1 MTKNINAINIYYSTI
16 TYFLSGMKNRYL
28 LALTVLFVTIAWS
41 LSAQRTIINEPP
53 NIIFY
58 SPVNAIFTAPAN
70 FSLAATVT
78 DVDGKVAKVE
88 FYKGDVLLVTDS
100 VAPYETP
107 IAALVQGDYKFKVK
121 AYDNLGSTA
130 TFTKSI
136 TINSSTT
143 TPSNQPP
150 SVAFMLPTTYTF
162 APPATIKLEAYAKD
176 PDGTVTLV
184 EFFNNDV
191 LIGSSTTAPYT
202 AMLSSL
208 PTGIYKVKIKAT
220 DNSGFSSSVT
230 REIKVQ
236 VPVAANLPPT
246 VAITAPTAYSF
257 LAPAAFDIKAEA
269 KDPDG
274 SVAYVVFYKND
285 DIIRI
290 DSVAPYTASLSGLP
304 EGNYILR
311 AKAVDN
317 NGASLTYSR
326 TLLVAKPVVANVPP
340 TVKVEV
346 KSNNG
351 FVAPSDLVVNADAKD
366 IDGTIKKVEF
376 SFGSGVYSV
385 DSIAPYTA
393 AINGFPVGTYTLT
406 VKAYDNKGATS
417 TATLSVTITAIN
429 SNINQAPIVKLD
441 ITPLNTTL
449 PATVLIKVDAKD
461 PDGTVK
467 KVIFYQGDTQI
478 GVDSVA
484 PYEQQLANLPAG
496 NYVFKAKAI
505 DNKGAYSIGYISYS
519 IGAPVQNKYPE
530 VKFTLPTST
539 YILGP
544 APVITLS
551 ANASDADGKVVSVA
565 FYNGDKILYV
575 DSIAPYTFDW
585 KNVANGTYVIKAK
598 AIDNLSSYSTTS
610 RTIIVGTP
618 PAANQAPSV
627 TWIQPATSNFTAPAN
642 ISLEVTAQ
650 DPDGKVVAVLFY
662 IGDKLIFA
670 DSVAPYKASI
680 PNLPIGNYQISAKA
694 FDNQGATATSSRSIV
709 VEQVKAPNLFP
720 TVSITKP
727 TGGLFLA
734 PATLTVAADA
744 KDPDGFIKKVV
755 FFLNDSIVGVDTI
768 APYSANFPTLPV
780 GQYNIRARAYDNQ
793 GYYSTTT
800 RGIYVSTTLTP
811 KNLPPTIYVIEPKPQ
826 GFVKVQTAF
835 TIKCD
840 AKDPDG
846 TVKKVEFFRNDA
858 LIGTDSLPLY
868 EQNVAGLAAGSY
880 TFKIKATDDKG
891 AYSVTF
897 ITVAVN
903 ASAPNA
909 LASNNST
916 AIMYPNPFQ
925 SELNINA
932 KGLASKTATVSVIA
946 LNGQLMMSQEV
957 SVYDEYLQMTLSTE
971 ALPIG
976 AYMLRIQTA
985 DQVII
990 EKLIKE

>member
-1 MTKNINAINIYYSTI
+1 MKKTFILQPLLI
-16 TYFLSGMKNRYL
+16 FLSGMKNRYL
-28 LALTVLFVTIAWS
+28 LALTVLFVTIAFS
-41 LSAQRTIINEPP
+41 LSAQTTAINQPP

-58 SPVNAIFTAPAN
+58 GPVNSIFTAPAN
-70 FSLAATVT
+70 FALAANVT
-78 DVDGKVAKVE
+78 DDGKVAKVE

-100 VAPYETP
+100 IAPYETP
-107 IAALVQGDYKFKVK
+107 IAALAQGDYKFKVK

-130 TFTKSI
+130 TFTRSI
-136 TINSSTT
+136 TVNNGSTT
-143 TPSNQPP
+143 PNNQPP
-150 SVAFMLPTTYTF
+150 AVAFMLPTTYTF

-191 LIGSSTTAPYT
+191 LIGSSTTVPYT
-202 AMLSSL
+202 ATLSSL
-208 PTGIYKVKIKAT
+208 PIGIYKVKIKAT

-257 LAPAAFDIKAEA
+257 LAPATFDIKADA

-274 SVAYVVFYKND
+274 TVVYVAFYKND
-285 DIIRI
+285 DLIRI

-326 TLLVAKPVVANVPP
+326 TLLVAKPVVPNVPP

-351 FVAPSDLVVNADAKD
+351 FVAPSDLVINADAKD

-376 SFGSGVYSV
+376 SFGAGVYSV

-393 AINGFPVGTYTLT
+393 AINGFPVGSYTLA

-417 TATLSVTITAIN
+417 TATLSVTIAATN

-441 ITPLNTTL
+441 ITPLNTVL
-449 PATVLIKVDAKD
+449 PATVLIKADAKD

-478 GVDSVA
+478 GVDSIA
-484 PYEQQLANLPAG
+484 PYEQQVANLPAG

-530 VKFTLPTST
+530 VKFTAPTSA

-551 ANASDADGKVVSVA
+551 ANASDSDGKVVSVT

-598 AIDNLSSYSTTS
+598 AIDNLGSYSTTS

-618 PAANQAPSV
+618 PAPNQAPSV
-627 TWIQPATSNFTAPAN
+627 TWIQPTTSYFTAPAN
-642 ISLEVTAQ
+642 ISLEVNAK

-662 IGDKLIFA
+662 IGDKLILA

-680 PNLPIGNYQISAKA
+680 ANLPIGNYQISAKA
-694 FDNQGATATSSRSIV
+694 LDNQGASVTSSRSIV

-734 PATLTVAADA
+734 PATLTVEADA

-826 GFVKVQTAF
+826 GSAVKAQTAF

-868 EQNVAGLAAGSY
+868 EQAVAGLASGSY

-897 ITVAVN
+897 ITVVVYVN
-903 ASAPNA
+903 APNA
-909 LASNNST
+909 LVSNNST

-932 KGLASKTATVSVIA
+932 KGIASKTATVSVIA

-957 SVYDEYLQMTLSTE
+957 PVYDEYLQTTLATE
-971 ALPIG
+971 ALPTG
-976 AYMLRIQTA
+976 AYMLRIQAA
-985 DQVII
+985 DQVVIQ
-990 EKLIKE
+990 KLIKE